1 MKICPSCGCL
11 NFDTAGQCQKCGPQF
26 PAMKASPVVALGP
39 RLWNFRMLGVALVI
53 SFILQMAFFDWLHSE
68 GGTEAKFG
76 LAWDAFVVARM
87 VLAYFRK
94 ETGRDWLIYAV
105 LCYTSPIWI
114 IAMVHFTV
122 GKGAA

>member
-11 NFDTAGQCQKCGPQF
+11 NFDTVGQCQKCGTRL
-26 PAMKASPVVALGP
+26 PAMKASPVVAVGL
-39 RLWNFRMLGVALVI
+39 RHWNFRMLGVALVI
-53 SFILQMAFFDWLHSE
+53 SFILQMILFDWLHSE
-68 GGTEAKFG
+68 GGTEAEFG

-105 LCYTSPIWI
+105 ICYMSPIWI
-114 IAMVHFTV
+114 IAIVHLSV
-122 GKGAA
+122 GKGAP